1 MRTGENNGEG
11 RRQSVLGLGTQDN
24 EDLFG
29 EPLSRRSTQGV
40 GAERG
45 SERPGARGRGMSGT
59 LNELWRGLRGQSS
72 REDISGEQGQQR
84 EGGEAS
90 ETR

>member
-1 MRTGENNGEG
+1 M
-11 RRQSVLGLGTQDN
+11 LGLGSGDGAGPADAD
-24 EDLFG
+24 DLFG

-45 SERPGARGRGMSGT
+45 SERPAARGRGMSGT

-72 REDISGEQGQQR
+72 REDVGGEGLGQGQGQR
-84 EGGEAS
+84 EGGEGSAA
-90 ETR
+90 R